1 MKKRISA
8 ITLIFLCIVT
18 GILMFRLQYD
28 KKKQQTNE
36 TPEKETLTFLTFKR
50 ETRHIFEKIIND
62 FNESQEDIY
71 VEQISVPDP
80 DQD

>member
-28 KKKQQTNE
+28 KKSSKQTKPQ
-36 TPEKETLTFLTFKR
+36 KKR
-50 ETRHIFEKIIND
+50 R
-62 FNESQEDIY
+62 
-71 VEQISVPDP
+71 
-80 DQD
+80 